1 MPVQM
6 FSNVGPLGNNVY
18 VVYDADTNKAMLVDC
33 AMQSEPVWDW
43 VIEQGLTLEYIVNTH
58 GHVDHIW
65 NNAFFK
71 SKAPDAPLLIHP
83 DDKPLLENL
92 VVSARRWGVEPQPSP
107 PADDYLGEGM
117 KLEVGNLTLKVLH
130 TPGHT
135 PGSASLY
142 LEGVVITGDCLFR
155 NSIGRYDM
163 PGGSL
168 PAILGSIKTKLLV
181 LPGETAVLPGHGP
194 ATNVNEERENNPFLQ
209 EGAIERMGLSYP

>member
-6 FSNVGPLGNNVY
+6 FSNFGPLGNNVY
-18 VVYDADTNKAMLVDC
+18 VVYDGDTKKAMLVDC
-33 AMQSEPVWDW
+33 PMQSEPVWDYI
-43 VIEQGLTLEYIVNTH
+43 VEHGLALQYIVNTH
-58 GHVDHIW
+58 GHTDHIW

-71 SKAPDAPLLIHP
+71 GKAPDVPLLIHP

-92 VVSARRWGVEPQPSP
+92 VQSARRWGVEATPSP
-107 PADDYLGEGM
+107 PADDYLGDGM
-117 KLEVGNLTLKVLH
+117 KLEVGNLTLQVMH

-142 LEGVVITGDCLFR
+142 LEGVVITGDTLFR

-168 PAILGSIKTKLLV
+168 QALLASIRTKLLV
-181 LPGETAVLPGHGP
+181 LPGETVVCPGHGP
-194 ATNVNEERENNPFLQ
+194 ATEIREEMENNPFLQ
-209 EGAIERMGLSYP
+209 EGAVERMGLV

>member
-1 MPVQM
+1 MPIQM

-18 VVYDADTNKAMLVDC
+18 VVYDADTNKALQVDC

-43 VIEQGLTLEYIVNTH
+43 VVQQGLSLEYIVKTH
-58 GHVDHIW
+58 GSVDHIW

-71 SKAPDAPLLIHP
+71 VKAPDAKLLIHH

-92 VVSARRWGVEPQPSP
+92 VESARRWGVEPKPSP
-107 PADDYLGEGM
+107 PADDYLGDGM
-117 KLEVGNLTLKVLH
+117 KLEVGNLSLKVLH

-135 PGSASLY
+135 PGSSSLY
-142 LEGVVITGDCLFR
+142 LEGVLISGDTLFR
-155 NSIGRYDM
+155 NSIGRYHT

-168 PAILGSIKTKLLV
+168 QALLGAIKTKLLV

-194 ATNVNEERENNPFLQ
+194 ATDINEERANNPFLQ
-209 EGAIERMGLSYP
+209 ECAVERMGLA